1 MSPAEDKSRR
11 IRRMF
16 DRIGHRYDLLN
27 HLLSGYSDILWRRSA
42 LRALNPSAGDLL
54 LDVGIGTAD
63 LAMEALKGEQKPALI
78 IGVDVAQEMMRI
90 GRKKT
95 DDPAYRMDHVD
106 RANRAGRA
114 GRTGRTGPTDSTDRT
129 GRATPVNG
137 TGRTGRTIRFVGGR
151 AESLPFRS
159 GAFDGVM
166 VAFGVRNFT
175 DRAAGLQSMWRV
187 LKPGGRLVVLE
198 LSVPRYPL
206 VRALYRFYAVYV
218 MPWIGGLISGDADAY
233 RYLQRSVAA
242 FPERERF
249 RSLMEGAGFADTG
262 WRDLSLGVATVYW
275 GDKRS

>member
-1 MSPAEDKSRR
+1 MSPADDKSRR
-11 IRRMF
+11 IRHMF

-63 LAMEALKGEQKPALI
+63 LALEALRGKQKPALI
-78 IGVDVAQEMMRI
+78 VGVDVAREMMRI

-95 DDPAYRMDHVD
+95 KDPAYRMAHVD
-106 RANRAGRA
+106 RANRAGR
-114 GRTGRTGPTDSTDRT
+114 TGHT
-129 GRATPVNG
+129 GRATPVNS
-137 TGRTGRTIRFVGGR
+137 TDRPGRAIRFVGGR

-198 LSVPRYPL
+198 LSLPRYPL
-206 VRALYRFYAVYV
+206 VRALYRFYTVYV

>member
-1 MSPAEDKSRR
+1 MSPADDKSRR
-11 IRRMF
+11 IRHMF

-54 LDVGIGTAD
+54 LDVGIGTGD
-63 LAMEALKGEQKPALI
+63 LALEAMKGKQKPALI
-78 IGVDVAQEMMRI
+78 IGVDVAREMMRI

-95 DDPAYRMDHVD
+95 KDPAYRMDHAD

-114 GRTGRTGPTDSTDRT
+114 
-129 GRATPVNG
+129 
-137 TGRTGRTIRFVGGR
+137 IRFVGGR

-159 GAFDGVM
+159 GIFDGVM

-198 LSVPRYPL
+198 LSLPRYPL